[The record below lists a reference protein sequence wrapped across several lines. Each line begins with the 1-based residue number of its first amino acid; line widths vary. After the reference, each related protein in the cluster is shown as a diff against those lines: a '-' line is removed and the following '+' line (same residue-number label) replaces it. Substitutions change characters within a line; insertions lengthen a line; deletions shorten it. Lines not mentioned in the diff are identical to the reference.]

1 MKREEEDAEIEDEE
15 IEEEKDEKNKVKKC
29 DIALITIDICDTNIL
44 QLVSWNES
52 DFGRN
57 STWNIT

>member
-1 MKREEEDAEIEDEE
+1 MEDEE

-44 QLVSWNES
+44 QLVS
-52 DFGRN
+52 
-57 STWNIT
+57 